1 MKENPKK
8 HILIIEDEPAFIEVV
23 KFVLE
28 NAGFNVISALNGE
41 EGLEKARLLPDLI
54 LLDIMMPGKN
64 GLQVCKELLENEKTK
79 DIPII
84 LVTAKVAADDIRI
97 GLEAGAFDYIK
108 KPFNKIELL
117 ARVKTALKYSDA
129 RKITLDVEKRNMFT
143 ATVVTANHKI
153 RQPLTLMNLT
163 SAAIKRE
170 LEKDEISKEVVLK
183 KLKFLEIAVKEINE
197 VLKQLQNIKDPVFSE
212 YTNDIQMI
220 DVDNENGK

>member
-1 MKENPKK
+1 MNK
-8 HILIIEDEPAFIEVV
+8 ILIIDDVQ
-23 KFVLE
+23 E
-28 NAGFNVISALNGE
+28 NVFMLQHR
-41 EGLEKARLLPDLI
+41 LEKEKYNIITANDGETGIELAKKELPDLI

-64 GLQVCKELLENEKTK
+64 GLQVCQELCENESTK
-79 DIPII
+79 NIPII

-97 GLEAGAFDYIK
+97 GLEVGAFDYIK

-117 ARVKTALKYSDA
+117 ARVKTALKYADA
-129 RKITLDVEKRNMFT
+129 RKLSLDIEKRNMFT

-197 VLKQLQNIKDPVFSE
+197 VLKQLQKIKDPVFSE
-212 YTNDIQMI
+212 YTNNIQMI

>member
-1 MKENPKK
+1 MHK
-8 HILIIEDEPAFIEVV
+8 ILIIDDLHENVFILQNR
-23 KFVLE
+23 LE
-28 NAGFNVISALNGE
+28 KENYEIISANDGE
-41 EGLEKARLLPDLI
+41 TGIEKAKKELPDLI

-64 GLQVCKELLENEKTK
+64 GLQVCKELLEEETTK

-84 LVTAKVAADDIRI
+84 MVTAKVAADDIKI

-108 KPFNKIELL
+108 KPFNKTELM
-117 ARVKTALKYSDA
+117 ARVRTALKYSEA
-129 RKITLDVEKRNMFT
+129 RKTALDSEKRNMFA

-153 RQPLTLMNLT
+153 RQPLTLLNLT

-183 KLKFLEIAVKEINE
+183 KINFLEIAVKEINE

-212 YTNDIQMI
+212 YANDIQMI
-220 DVDNENGK
+220 DVDNENGE

>member
-1 MKENPKK
+1 MSLLLQ
-8 HILIIEDEPAFIEVV
+8 HR
-23 KFVLE
+23 
-28 NAGFNVISALNGE
+28 
-41 EGLEKARLLPDLI
+41 LEKEKYNIITANDGETGIELAKKELPDLI

-64 GLQVCKELLENEKTK
+64 GLQVCQELCENESTK
-79 DIPII
+79 NIPII

-97 GLEAGAFDYIK
+97 GLEVGAFDYIK

-117 ARVKTALKYSDA
+117 ARVKTALKYADA
-129 RKITLDVEKRNMFT
+129 RKLSLDNEKRNMFT

-197 VLKQLQNIKDPVFSE
+197 VLKQLQKIKDPVFSE
-212 YTNDIQMI
+212 YTNNIQMI

>member
-1 MKENPKK
+1 MHK
-8 HILIIEDEPAFIEVV
+8 ILIIDDLHENVFILQNR
-23 KFVLE
+23 LE
-28 NAGFNVISALNGE
+28 KENYEIISANDGE
-41 EGLEKARLLPDLI
+41 TGIEKAKKELPDLI

-64 GLQVCKELLENEKTK
+64 GLQVCKELLEEETTK

-84 LVTAKVAADDIRI
+84 MVTAKVAADDIKI

-108 KPFNKIELL
+108 KPFNKTELM
-117 ARVKTALKYSDA
+117 ARVKTALKYSEA
-129 RKITLDVEKRNMFT
+129 RKTALDSEKRNMFA

-153 RQPLTLMNLT
+153 RQPLTLLNLT

-183 KLKFLEIAVKEINE
+183 KINFLEIAVKEINE

-212 YTNDIQMI
+212 YANDIQMI
-220 DVDNENGK
+220 DVDNENGE

>member
-1 MKENPKK
+1 MYK
-8 HILIIEDEPAFIEVV
+8 ILIIDDLHENVFILQNR
-23 KFVLE
+23 LE
-28 NAGFNVISALNGE
+28 KENYEIISANDGE
-41 EGLEKARLLPDLI
+41 TGIEKAKKELPDLI

-64 GLQVCKELLENEKTK
+64 GLQVCKELLEEETTK

-84 LVTAKVAADDIRI
+84 MVTAKVAADDIKI

-108 KPFNKIELL
+108 KPFNKTELM
-117 ARVKTALKYSDA
+117 ARVKTALKYSEA
-129 RKITLDVEKRNMFT
+129 RKATLDLEKRNMFA

-153 RQPLTLMNLT
+153 RQPLTLLNLT

-183 KLKFLEIAVKEINE
+183 KINFLEIAVKEINE

-212 YTNDIQMI
+212 YANDIQMI
-220 DVDNENGK
+220 DVDNGNEK

>member
-1 MKENPKK
+1 MHK
-8 HILIIEDEPAFIEVV
+8 ILIIDDVRENVFML
-23 KFVLE
+23 KHRLE
-28 NAGFNVISALNGE
+28 KENYGIITANNGE
-41 EGLEKARLLPDLI
+41 SGIEQAINELPDLI

>member
-1 MKENPKK
+1 MHK
-8 HILIIEDEPAFIEVV
+8 ILIIDDVQ
-23 KFVLE
+23 E
-28 NAGFNVISALNGE
+28 NVFMLQHR
-41 EGLEKARLLPDLI
+41 LEKEKYNIITANDGETGIELAKKELPDLI

-64 GLQVCKELLENEKTK
+64 GLQVCQELCENESTK
-79 DIPII
+79 NIPII

-97 GLEAGAFDYIK
+97 GLEVGAFDYIK

-117 ARVKTALKYSDA
+117 ARVKTALKYADA
-129 RKITLDVEKRNMFT
+129 RKLSLDNEKRNMFT

-197 VLKQLQNIKDPVFSE
+197 VLKQLQKIKDPVFSE
-212 YTNDIQMI
+212 YTNNIQMI

>member
-1 MKENPKK
+1 MHK
-8 HILIIEDEPAFIEVV
+8 ILIIDDLHENVFILQNR
-23 KFVLE
+23 LE
-28 NAGFNVISALNGE
+28 KENYEIISANDGE
-41 EGLEKARLLPDLI
+41 TGIEKAKKELPDLI

-64 GLQVCKELLENEKTK
+64 GLQVCKELLEEETTK
-79 DIPII
+79 NIPII
-84 LVTAKVAADDIRI
+84 MVTAKVAADDIKI

-108 KPFNKIELL
+108 KPFNKTELM
-117 ARVKTALKYSDA
+117 ARVKTALKYSEA
-129 RKITLDVEKRNMFT
+129 RKTALDSEKRNMFA

-153 RQPLTLMNLT
+153 RQPLTLLNLT

-183 KLKFLEIAVKEINE
+183 KINFLEIAVKEINE

-212 YTNDIQMI
+212 YANDIQMI

>member
-1 MKENPKK
+1 MHK
-8 HILIIEDEPAFIEVV
+8 ILIIDDLRENVFMLQN
-23 KFVLE
+23 KLE
-28 NAGFNVISALNGE
+28 KENYKIISAYDGDT
-41 EGLEKARLLPDLI
+41 GIKKAKKELPDLI

-64 GLQVCKELLENEKTK
+64 GLQVCKELLEEEITK

-84 LVTAKVAADDIRI
+84 MVTAKVAADDIRI

-108 KPFNKIELL
+108 KPFNNIELL
-117 ARVKTALKYSDA
+117 ARVRTALKYAEA
-129 RKITLDVEKRNMFT
+129 RKVALDLEKKNMFA

-153 RQPLTLMNLT
+153 RQPLTLLNLT

-183 KLKFLEIAVKEINE
+183 KINFLEIAVKEIND
-197 VLKQLQNIKDPVFSE
+197 VLKLLQNIKDPVFSE

-220 DVDNENGK
+220 DVDNEKEE

>member
-1 MKENPKK
+1 MHK
-8 HILIIEDEPAFIEVV
+8 ILIIDDLRENVFMLQN
-23 KFVLE
+23 KLE
-28 NAGFNVISALNGE
+28 KENYKIISAYDGDT
-41 EGLEKARLLPDLI
+41 GIKKAKKEFPDLI

-64 GLQVCKELLENEKTK
+64 GLQVCKELLEEEITK

-84 LVTAKVAADDIRI
+84 MVTAKVAADDIRI

-108 KPFNKIELL
+108 KPFNNIELL
-117 ARVKTALKYSDA
+117 ARVRTALKYAEA
-129 RKITLDVEKRNMFT
+129 RKVALDLEKKNIFA

-153 RQPLTLMNLT
+153 RQPLTLLNLT

-183 KLKFLEIAVKEINE
+183 KINFLEIAVKEIND
-197 VLKQLQNIKDPVFSE
+197 VLKLLQNIKDPVFSE

-220 DVDNENGK
+220 DVDNEKEE